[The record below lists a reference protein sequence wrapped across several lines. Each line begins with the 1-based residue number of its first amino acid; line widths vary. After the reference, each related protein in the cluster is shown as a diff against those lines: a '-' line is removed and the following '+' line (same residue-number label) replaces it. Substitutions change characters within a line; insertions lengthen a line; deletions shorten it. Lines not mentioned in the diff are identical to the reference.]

1 LTFPEATG
9 TFRTSM
15 FGLGFPELLVI
26 LVIVVLLFGARR
38 LPEIGSGLGKAIK
51 GFRGGMS
58 GEDSIDVTPQA
69 DQVPKESTESGKRP

>member
-1 LTFPEATG
+1 
-9 TFRTSM
+9 M

-51 GFRGGMS
+51 GFRS
-58 GEDSIDVTPQA
+58 GVSGDDQIDVTPEKE
-69 DQVPKESTESGKRP
+69 QVSEGEKAP